1 MLATRSRV
9 RSELLF
15 RSHITTPLGEIKVIG
30 TLRESLGVPGPM
42 RVLGDFAIVLLL
54 HGSGLYADAQGTREK
69 VREGDV
75 LVLFPEVAH
84 RYGPSPREEWD
95 ELYIVFNGPIFEVL
109 RNAGLLNP
117 SRPVIHGA
125 DGDWLDRIQAF
136 CRKPLSGDELDI
148 TDFVRLLVEPLMHHE
163 HRQRSWVDRA
173 KSILGQDL
181 SLPLDADTVAARLHV
196 SPQTFRKRFAAQT
209 GMTPTRYRASRR
221 IEAAKTLLRQTEMTH
236 RQIANSLGFYDEYYF
251 ANRFK
256 AATGQT
262 AGEYRRAGRL
272 ENESP

>member
-1 MLATRSRV
+1 
-9 RSELLF
+9 
-15 RSHITTPLGEIKVIG
+15 
-30 TLRESLGVPGPM
+30 M

-54 HGSGLYADAQGTREK
+54 HGSGGFADAQGMRE
-69 VREGDV
+69 RLRHGD
-75 LVLFPEVAH
+75 LIVLFPEVAH
-84 RYGPSPREEWD
+84 RYGPGSREEWD

-109 RNAGLLNP
+109 REAGLLDP
-117 SRPVIHGA
+117 TRPVFHNV
-125 DGDWLDRIQAF
+125 DPDWFQRMQAF
-136 CRKPLSGDELDI
+136 CRKPLTGDELDI
-148 TDFVRLLVEPLMHHE
+148 TDFVRILVEPLMQHE
-163 HRQRSWVDRA
+163 HRQRSWIDRA
-173 KSILGQDL
+173 TSMLGQDL

-196 SPQTFRKRFAAQT
+196 SPQTFRKRFAALT

-262 AGEYRRAGRL
+262 AGEYRRAGRVGDDA
-272 ENESP
+272 